1 MSILSLFYT
10 VGFMSFISILSLS
23 SLTNT
28 TDSVVKLSIMVF
40 ALLLKMDTELLISMS
55 TYYCT

>member
-28 TDSVVKLSIMVF
+28 TDSVVKLSIVVF
-40 ALLLKMDTELLISMS
+40 CYFTQNGYGI
-55 TYYCT
+55 TN